1 MDIGIYGEIV
11 TKISEVP
18 LDALM
23 FVVGGLFLLTLIA
36 YIFVKIEEKI
46 QKWIHL
52 NQ

>member
-1 MDIGIYGEIV
+1 MDIFSDIA

-23 FVVGGLFLLTLIA
+23 FIISGLFLLTLIA

-46 QKWIHL
+46 QKWIH
-52 NQ
+52 